1 MVLEVQWVSNA
12 ATESSAKGRA
22 SMTSEELAEIA
33 TNDLLNDLR
42 TSRTDLA
49 RIVEAVRQDRPPY
62 VVVSIQAV
70 KSWERRE
77 PEQWAKVVEWL
88 VARKVSLVKV

>member
-1 MVLEVQWVSNA
+1 
-12 ATESSAKGRA
+12 
-22 SMTSEELAEIA
+22 MTTGELADIA

-62 VVVSIQAV
+62 VVVSVQAV

-77 PEQWAKVVEWL
+77 PERWAKVIEWL
-88 VARKVSLVKV
+88 LARKVSLVKV